1 MIELLFVCIR
11 RDENM
16 GERVINERYDFWNW
30 KNNKIFFIREEW
42 KGYLIEEKK
51 VSKDFFC

>member
-42 KGYLIEEKK
+42 KGYLVEEKK